1 MNYFLAYDVGTSSV
15 KSILVDEK
23 GTILASA
30 IESYPLQMPH
40 PGWVEQI
47 PDDYWKAICSA
58 TKKLTQA
65 TTIDKNKIKGLA
77 FTTQAMG
84 IIPMSIEG
92 KVLYNNISWV
102 DGRAEKQARKAMRR
116 MGGKAIFKTIVGV
129 EITGKDVIPKLIW
142 LKENEPKI
150 YHQTH
155 KFLDV
160 NGYLKFKCT
169 GKMVAEW
176 SGACSY
182 AFNLKKKDW
191 ERLFFKITG
200 AGTEKLPDLVKSTD
214 LVGTLTEQAA
224 QDLDLPLQVQVFG
237 GCDDTQSAA
246 LGTTAIGEGEAH
258 IYVGTSAW
266 VGVTTSK
273 PLGFKNGLF
282 CLQSA
287 DPKMNMVVGIT
298 ESAGVNTEWLLDTFY
313 AEEKKNLSETALFE
327 LLENEIKQTT
337 AGADYLIVTPWFL
350 GERCPVSTTT
360 TRSTI
365 FNLSHQHTRAHIA
378 RAHFEGIAYNLRWT
392 IQNLEKDFGFKITE
406 LKITGGGTLN
416 DTWMQNIADITQRKI
431 SSTSQP
437 KNAGALG
444 AAMCALVDS
453 GTFKNFSD
461 IYQFIQTHKTYIPTT
476 ENNKIYHQLFHN
488 YQQIYHQLKKTYHQI
503 NKDRFEIQFNE
514 NEH

>member
-1 MNYFLAYDVGTSSV
+1 METAAFTIYDASAGSGKTYTLTKEYLKILFLARTDDAYR
-15 KSILVDEK
+15 K
-23 GTILASA
+23 ILAITFTNKA
-30 IESYPLQMPH
+30 
-40 PGWVEQI
+40 VEEMKSRIVSSLYQFSI
-47 PDDYWKAICSA
+47 DDTSDKAMDLLRDVSKDTNLSVATIKDKSKAIIKNIIHNYAAFDIS
-58 TKKLTQA
+58 
-65 TTIDKNKIKGLA
+65 TIDK
-77 FTTQAMG
+77 F
-84 IIPMSIEG
+84 
-92 KVLYNNISWV
+92 
-102 DGRAEKQARKAMRR
+102 
-116 MGGKAIFKTIVGV
+116 
-129 EITGKDVIPKLIW
+129 
-142 LKENEPKI
+142 
-150 YHQTH
+150 TH
-155 KFLDV
+155 KVIRTF
-160 NGYLKFKCT
+160 
-169 GKMVAEW
+169 
-176 SGACSY
+176 
-182 AFNLKKKDW
+182 
-191 ERLFFKITG
+191 
-200 AGTEKLPDLVKSTD
+200 
-214 LVGTLTEQAA
+214 A

-282 CLQSA
+282 CMQRT
-287 DPKMNMVVGIT
+287 DPKMKMVVGIT

-444 AAMCALVDS
+444 AAMCALVGS